1 MGVYDYSRVAT
12 SYLIP
17 QTRTT
22 TSDAGKFLN
31 ENLPVETTDGVSFLG
46 TKGAGDDCLVTQQT
60 FINEV
65 KRLVLAPFLKTLIG
79 STKDNFNNQN
89 KDDLVFR
96 DSYFE
101 YLLMD
106 GRGVTLADYPELG
119 AILGY
124 SADFNLP
131 NVLGRFEKNN
141 IVGGSNLG
149 TTGED
154 SIKSFSL
161 TSEQVKPTT
170 QPHNHTI
177 TGLFAGFGSGGTVQ
191 TGGGQGKES
200 YNGGQTTSVSTVGIN
215 PFTVTS
221 NYNGGSETQPKHIL
235 KQKYI
240 IAKVLI

>member
-17 QTRTT
+17 QTRSTT
-22 TSDAGKFLN
+22 TSETGKFLN

-46 TKGAGDDCLVTQQT
+46 TKGAGDDCLITQQT

-65 KRLVLAPFLKTLIG
+65 KRLVLSPFLKTLIG
-79 STKDNFNNQN
+79 STKDSFNNQN

-119 AILGY
+119 AVLGY
-124 SADFNLP
+124 NADFNLP

-149 TTGED
+149 STGED

-161 TSEQVKPTT
+161 TSQQVQPTT
-170 QPHNHTI
+170 QAHNHT
-177 TGLFAGFGSGGTVQ
+177 TGNTTKGVPNKGIQTTEAGTVGV
-191 TGGGQGKES
+191 GGV
-200 YNGGQTTSVSTVGIN
+200 TTSSNSTVIIN

-221 NYNGGSETQPKHIL
+221 NYSGGSETQPKHIL

>member
-17 QTRTT
+17 QTRAT
-22 TSDAGKFLN
+22 TSETGKFLN

-89 KDDLVFR
+89 KDDLFFR
-96 DSYFE
+96 DGYFE

-106 GRGVTLADYPELG
+106 GRGVALADYPELG
-119 AILGY
+119 AVLGY
-124 SADFNLP
+124 NADFNLP

-161 TSEQVKPTT
+161 ASQQVQPTT
-170 QPHNHTI
+170 KPHSHSVGNTTKNVSQNGI
-177 TGLFAGFGSGGTVQ
+177 QTTSGGTVGVYG
-191 TGGGQGKES
+191 T
-200 YNGGQTTSVSTVGIN
+200 TTSSNSTVIIN

>member
-17 QTRTT
+17 QTRAT
-22 TSDAGKFLN
+22 TSDTGKFLN
-31 ENLPVETTDGVSFLG
+31 ENLPVESTDGVSFLG
-46 TKGAGDDCLVTQQT
+46 TKGAGDDCLVTQAT

-89 KDDLVFR
+89 KDDLVYR
-96 DSYFE
+96 DGYFE

-106 GRGVTLADYPELG
+106 GRLVALADYPELG
-119 AILGY
+119 AVLGY
-124 SADFNLP
+124 NADFNLP

-149 TTGED
+149 GVGED

-161 TSEQVKPTT
+161 TSQQVQPTT
-170 QPHNHTI
+170 QPHNHTASTVLTRI
-177 TGLFAGFGSGGTVQ
+177 LEGGNIGSSGGYREQAGEPTI
-191 TGGGQGKES
+191 
-200 YNGGQTTSVSTVGIN
+200 NNSTVTIN

-221 NYNGGSETQPKHIL
+221 NYSGGTETQPKHIL

>member
-17 QTRTT
+17 QARAT
-22 TSDAGKFLN
+22 TSETGKFLN
-31 ENLPVETTDGVSFLG
+31 ENVPVETTDGVAFLG
-46 TKGAGDDCLVTQQT
+46 TKGAGDDCLVTQTT

-96 DSYFE
+96 DGYFE

-106 GRGVTLADYPELG
+106 GRGVALADYPELG
-119 AILGY
+119 AVLGY
-124 SADFNLP
+124 NADFNLP

-149 TTGED
+149 STGED

-161 TSEQVKPTT
+161 TSQQVQPTT
-170 QPHNHTI
+170 QPHNHNI
-177 TGLFAGFGSGGTVQ
+177 TRYFTGFP
-191 TGGGQGKES
+191 TGG
-200 YNGGQTTSVSTVGIN
+200 NGVLTGNGSQENFISKLTDNSTVVIN

-221 NYNGGSETQPKHIL
+221 NYSGGSETQPKHIL

>member
-17 QTRTT
+17 QTRST
-22 TSDAGKFLN
+22 TSETGKFLN

-96 DSYFE
+96 DGYFE

-106 GRGVTLADYPELG
+106 GRGVAIADYPDLG
-119 AILGY
+119 AVLGY
-124 SADFNLP
+124 NADFNLP

-149 TTGED
+149 GVGED

-170 QPHNHTI
+170 QPHNHTYSYMNI
-177 TGLFAGFGSGGTVQ
+177 QQGRDGAA
-191 TGGGQGKES
+191 GGGG
-200 YNGGQTTSVSTVGIN
+200 YYYTYPTNTTSNSTVIIN

-221 NYNGGSETQPKHIL
+221 NYSGGSETQPKHIL

>member
-17 QTRTT
+17 QTRSAT
-22 TSDAGKFLN
+22 TSDTGKFLN

-46 TKGAGDDCLVTQQT
+46 TKGAGDDCLITQAT

-106 GRGVTLADYPELG
+106 GRLVALADYPELG
-119 AILGY
+119 AVLGY
-124 SADFNLP
+124 NADFNLP

-149 TTGED
+149 SVGED

-161 TSEQVKPTT
+161 TSQQVKPTT
-170 QPHNHTI
+170 QAHNHTYSFMNVEQ
-177 TGLFAGFGSGGTVQ
+177 GGSGTSGSGYRFVYPT
-191 TGGGQGKES
+191 S
-200 YNGGQTTSVSTVGIN
+200 TTSNSTVIIN

-221 NYNGGSETQPKHIL
+221 NYSGGSETQPKHIL